1 MARYTFRC
9 PMRWSDMDAYQHVNN
24 VVYLAYLEE
33 ARVDML
39 RHAARQS
46 GVSKLEEGLIVARH
60 EIDYKRPL
68 VYHPDGVDITVWVT
82 RIAAVHFDLRYEVH
96 DDETTFAL
104 AGSRIV
110 PYDLDAERPRRIRP
124 EERTFLSVYLEET
137 PAVRAR

>member
-1 MARYTFRC
+1 MARHTFRC

-39 RHAARQS
+39 WHAARQA
-46 GVSKLEEGLIVARH
+46 GISKLEQGMLVARH
-60 EIDYKRPL
+60 EIDYRRPL

-82 RIAAVHFDLRYEVH
+82 RIGGAHFDLRYVVH
-96 DDETTFAL
+96 DDETTFAR

-110 PYDLDAERPRRIRP
+110 PFDLDTERPRRVNP
-124 EERTFLSVYLEET
+124 QEKSFLSIYLEPEDPVT
-137 PAVRAR
+137 RR